1 MDQFLKE
8 REVEVE
14 PEFELSTSDM
24 IVQFAM
30 RNLGIGC
37 VMSGFAQMELEKG
50 NLIELQ
56 FEEPMPGRQFAIIT
70 DSKTPISPAGKK
82 ILKLMIDDIS

>member
-1 MDQFLKE
+1 MDEYLSG
-8 REVEVE
+8 RGITVE

-37 VMSGFAQMELEKG
+37 VMSGFAQMELEKE
-50 NLIELQ
+50 NLVELK
-56 FEEPMPGRQFAIIT
+56 FRDEMPKRHFTIVT
-70 DSKTPISPAGKK
+70 DSKTTVSPAGKR
-82 ILKLMIDDIS
+82 LLQLMTSDIS